1 MNIPFVW
8 SCALVNTSIYSS
20 YVGIVM
26 MLSLHTVSCNLIFWF
41 LFTLHFSALLFI
53 IIRQFYLFIS
63 CVFIKMKN
71 SIVFTRIVAP
81 MEQFI
86 VLRFLYQIEC
96 FEAGVK
102 VENCYLGISFVWCY
116 WYFCL
121 FFYCRFLHMIELL
134 LVSIALQTV

>member
-26 MLSLHTVSCNLIFWF
+26 MLSLHTVSCNLIFCF

-63 CVFIKMKN
+63 CVFIKMMN
-71 SIVFTRIVAP
+71 SIIFTHIVVP

-86 VLRFLYQIEC
+86 VLQFLYQFEC
-96 FEAGVK
+96 FEAIQIDLQLESKWKIVIWVFRLCGVIDTSA
-102 VENCYLGISFVWCY
+102 YS
-116 WYFCL
+116 
-121 FFYCRFLHMIELL
+121 
-134 LVSIALQTV
+134 SIVDSCI